1 MIRFCLSDIESRVE
15 MPENS
20 SNSDATYRELI
31 QAFTNFLTVAIHTIL
46 YERGIYP
53 QSSFLSAR
61 KYEFAVRQN
70 RHPKVCEWIN
80 DAVDAAEAELLK
92 CTVDRLAVVIHEKQ
106 NTPLE
111 RFVFD
116 VSRFP
121 IVPASEIDVTMQR
134 MTADSTKLP
143 ILPMVDLE
151 EQLRATMSRL
161 SNCGSMLEPL
171 PTGCAFTLAI
181 ELRDEASR
189 PIGHPQP
196 WIPAQPDPDQDITR
210 NDQAQHTT
218 TPIRSVRAGEMV
230 FETWIDKL
238 KSASTSSQGFASTG
252 MS

>member
-1 MIRFCLSDIESRVE
+1 
-15 MPENS
+15 MPEKS

-121 IVPASEIDVTMQR
+121 IVPASEINGGSRRAAESYHEPPVELWLDAR
-134 MTADSTKLP
+134 TASNR
-143 ILPMVDLE
+143 
-151 EQLRATMSRL
+151 LRFHF
-161 SNCGSMLEPL
+161 G
-171 PTGCAFTLAI
+171 
-181 ELRDEASR
+181 D
-189 PIGHPQP
+189 
-196 WIPAQPDPDQDITR
+196 
-210 NDQAQHTT
+210 
-218 TPIRSVRAGEMV
+218 
-230 FETWIDKL
+230 
-238 KSASTSSQGFASTG
+238 
-252 MS
+252 